1 MGKLITL
8 LLLGAVACRVLTG
21 HWPWDLWRQS
31 ERAQDEAQARA
42 LLGVG
47 RDAGRD
53 DIVEA
58 HRRLLIQV
66 HPDRGG
72 SAEQVHAAARARDV
86 LLARLDRIGPRP

>member
-8 LLLGAVACRVLTG
+8 LLLGTLACRLLTG
-21 HWPWDLWRQS
+21 RWPWQLWAQS

-47 RDAGRD
+47 RDAGREQ
-53 DIVEA
+53 VLEA
-58 HRRLLIQV
+58 HRRLLMTA

-72 SAEQVHAAARARDV
+72 TSDQVHAAARARDL
-86 LLARLDRIGPRP
+86 LLARIERSGAAR

>member
-8 LLLGAVACRVLTG
+8 LVLGAVACRVLIG
-21 HWPWDLWRQS
+21 QWPWDLWRQS
-31 ERAQDEAQARA
+31 ERSQDEAQARA

-53 DIVEA
+53 DIMEA

-72 SAEQVHAAARARDV
+72 SADQVHAAARARDL
-86 LLARLDRIGPRP
+86 LLARLDRIGTRP

>member
-1 MGKLITL
+1 VGKLITL
-8 LLLGAVACRVLTG
+8 LVLGAVACRVLPG
-21 HWPWDLWRQS
+21 HWPWGLWRQS
-31 ERAQDEAQARA
+31 ERAQDAAPARA

-58 HRRLLIQV
+58 HRRLLIRV

-72 SAEQVHAAARARDV
+72 SADQVHAAARARDV
-86 LLARLDRIGPRP
+86 LLARLDRIGSRP